1 MNVNPA
7 GAGSLVVVSHSV
19 ADTHRLASQLCD
31 VLRPGDLVLLC
42 GDLGTG
48 KTAFTKGLAASL
60 GIDDQVTSPTFVL
73 VQTYDGPVPIVHVDV
88 YRLEHAGELE
98 ALALE
103 ELLDE
108 TAIGVI
114 EWGDRFAA
122 HLPPDRLEIMFSPGA
137 GIDDRT
143 VVLVPQGP
151 SWHARRRLL
160 AELVEGF

>member
-1 MNVNPA
+1 MSLNP
-7 GAGSLVVVSHSV
+7 GGSDALVVVSHSV
-19 ADTHRLASQLCD
+19 ADTHRLASQLCG
-31 VLRPGDLVLLC
+31 VVRPGDLVLLC

-60 GIDDQVTSPTFVL
+60 GIEDHVTSPTFVL
-73 VQTYDGPVPIVHVDV
+73 VQTYDGPVPIVHVDL
-88 YRLEHAGELE
+88 YRLEHAGELD

-122 HLPPDRLEIMFSPGA
+122 HFPPDRLEITFSPGT
-137 GIDDRT
+137 GIDDRNVT
-143 VVLVPQGP
+143 LVPQGP